1 MTNFNPEL
9 LHLYPAIYLS
19 FHNFSEPA
27 GHFSGGTLVIN
38 SLDCLTK
45 NASFLLFAKRF
56 FRTPKSWS
64 STRQSVSL
72 FETRASSDLAQ
83 IPDIACDPD
92 AGVDGHCNHRL
103 AKYVLAKERAHYAGN
118 HPEQGKALQTRKQA
132 DQQKQQ

>member
-38 SLDCLTK
+38 SLDRLTK

-56 FRTPKSWS
+56 FQASDVGAPALSKH
-64 STRQSVSL
+64 VS
-72 FETRASSDLAQ
+72 F
-83 IPDIACDPD
+83 
-92 AGVDGHCNHRL
+92 
-103 AKYVLAKERAHYAGN
+103 
-118 HPEQGKALQTRKQA
+118 
-132 DQQKQQ
+132 